1 MKLEHLAPTAPPP
14 PDLPSGILRNE
25 ACDAV
30 GLMLPG
36 GLRVVRPIGRGA
48 VGVVLEAVEESG
60 RRVAV
65 KMLSPESSL
74 EIDLWVRLER
84 EARAVSRLTSPH
96 VARLFDVRE
105 LDDGTPFLVMEYL
118 EGLPLDEVLARS
130 GPLSAERAVQVA
142 LEVLDPLAEAHT
154 LGLVHRDVKP
164 SNIFVTYPEP
174 GVPFV
179 KLLDFGL
186 VNDVA
191 TLPGSLRLTRSGF
204 MLGTPAYM
212 APEQLQG
219 RASAHPT
226 ADVWAVGATLYE
238 LLTGRLPFDGP
249 SLPVIAAR
257 ILREAPSSIRTLRP
271 DVSRELEEIV
281 MRCLDKNPENRF
293 RSAGALAI
301 ALTS

>member
-1 MKLEHLAPTAPPP
+1 
-14 PDLPSGILRNE
+14 
-25 ACDAV
+25 
-30 GLMLPG
+30 
-36 GLRVVRPIGRGA
+36 
-48 VGVVLEAVEESG
+48 
-60 RRVAV
+60 
-65 KMLSPESSL
+65 
-74 EIDLWVRLER
+74 
-84 EARAVSRLTSPH
+84 
-96 VARLFDVRE
+96 
-105 LDDGTPFLVMEYL
+105 MEYL